1 VKVAASPPFEAVR
14 IGIRFAF
21 QDIRSDFADQR
32 SELEGVAAAAGAH
45 QQPGM
50 FRILADPEIPIE
62 GIAVEA
68 DPLVNLRRLRQVG
81 EVSASS
87 TFLAMNSL
95 DLGFGVGRAT
105 QIREKAR
112 AETPFE

>member
-1 VKVAASPPFEAVR
+1 MTIWGWLLPNAFFYSPRFFGFQLVASPPFEAVR

-62 GIAVEA
+62 GIAVE
-68 DPLVNLRRLRQVG
+68 
-81 EVSASS
+81 
-87 TFLAMNSL
+87 T
-95 DLGFGVGRAT
+95 
-105 QIREKAR
+105 
-112 AETPFE
+112 